1 MSDQKVFF
9 DWQNYQESLKSMFSV
24 MRQDSDFAD
33 VTLACE
39 DESIKAHQ
47 VVLSASSL
55 FFRNLLKTL
64 SHPHPIVY
72 MRGVKADHLSA
83 LLDFIYLGNTEITQ
97 DLVGDFLLLAEELK
111 VEGLSERKMVPVPV
125 SLHPIGAA
133 AIPIEQ
139 SKPPIFE
146 GEPTQEH
153 LQESVIKYCNPATVN
168 DPSKFAWLA
177 KEEGQS
183 PSKSMLAT
191 KNELVKSPQK
201 KLKRWRNIS
210 EDVLEKID
218 QMMEKQKNTF
228 YCKVCGYHSKNKGHA
243 TEHVE
248 KHIEGLEYP
257 CDTCSK
263 ILR

>member
-24 MRQDSDFAD
+24 MREDGDFAD
-33 VTLACE
+33 VTLVCE

-97 DLVGDFLLLAEELK
+97 DLVSDFLLLAEELK
-111 VEGLSERKMVPVPV
+111 VEGLGERKMAPVPV
-125 SLHPIGAA
+125 SLHP
-133 AIPIEQ
+133 EQ

-146 GEPTQEH
+146 GKPAPEH
-153 LQESVIKYCNPATVN
+153 LQESVIKFCNLATVN
-168 DPSKFAWLA
+168 DPSKFAWMA
-177 KEEGQS
+177 KEKEQS

-191 KNELVKSPQK
+191 RNELVKSPQK

-210 EDVLEKID
+210 EDVLEKIN
-218 QMMEKQKNTF
+218 QLMEKQKNTF
-228 YCKVCGYHSKNKGHA
+228 NCKVCGYHSKNKGHA
-243 TEHVE
+243 NEHVE

-257 CDTCSK
+257 CDTCPK

>member
-1 MSDQKVFF
+1 
-9 DWQNYQESLKSMFSV
+9 MFSV

-97 DLVGDFLLLAEELK
+97 DIVGDFLLLAGELK
-111 VEGLSERKMVPVPV
+111 VEGLCERKMVPVPV
-125 SLHPIGAA
+125 SLHPIETA
-133 AIPIEQ
+133 AILIEQ

-146 GEPTQEH
+146 DEPAPEH
-153 LQESVIKYCNPATVN
+153 LQESVIKFCNPATVN
-168 DPSKFAWLA
+168 DPSKFARLV
-177 KEEGQS
+177 EEEEKS
-183 PSKSMLAT
+183 PSISMLAT

-228 YCKVCGYHSKNKGHA
+228 NCKICGYHSKNKGHA

-257 CDTCSK
+257 CDICSK
-263 ILR
+263 ILRTSSAFRFHKKIHE

>member
-1 MSDQKVFF
+1 MSDQKVFYE
-9 DWQNYQESLKSMFSV
+9 WQNYEEGLKSMFSV
-24 MRQDSDFAD
+24 MREDGDFAD

-97 DLVGDFLLLAEELK
+97 DLISDFLLLAEELR
-111 VEGLSERKMVPVPV
+111 VEGLSERKMAPA
-125 SLHPIGAA
+125 SLHPIGAPA
-133 AIPIEQ
+133 IEQ

-146 GEPTQEH
+146 GKPASEH

-168 DPSKFAWLA
+168 DPSKFARLV
-177 KEEGQS
+177 EEEERT

-201 KLKRWRNIS
+201 KPNRWRNIS

-243 TEHVE
+243 NEHVE

-257 CDTCSK
+257 CDTCPK